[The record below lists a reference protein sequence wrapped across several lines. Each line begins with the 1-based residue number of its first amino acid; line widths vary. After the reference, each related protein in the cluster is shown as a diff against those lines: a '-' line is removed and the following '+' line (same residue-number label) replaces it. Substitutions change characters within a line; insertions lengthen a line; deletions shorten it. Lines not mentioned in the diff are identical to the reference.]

1 MAIFHITIK
10 SKLMPVLLVFSL
22 LLSTIASMAQ
32 TYVNAPMTG
41 TPAAGA
47 YYSNTSILLNPTF
60 SFTAASNSSLS
71 LYIVGPDCVPQ
82 TTTLSASKNYIFTS
96 EPRIDGITTTAGL
109 ANRSTCELMQ
119 TVEYFDGLGRPLQS
133 IQIKGSPSD
142 KDLVQPFAYDVFGR
156 EVQKYLPYSATTAD
170 GSYKTDAFTSGAGV
184 MNFYYPAGSTAAS
197 GTQQSNGMVYNPK
210 PFAVTNFEP
219 SPLNRATEL
228 GAPGT
233 DWQPVTGNT
242 TGHTVKIVYTINN
255 ATAITDSANTMIAA
269 LYGVTINTDGSRTLT
284 RAAGTNANYLAAQ
297 LDVGITKDE
306 NWRRGRGGTTE
317 TYKDNDGRVVLKRTF
332 NYSGTT
338 LQVLSTYYV
347 YDDLGNLAFVL
358 PPMSNA
364 DNVLPVQTVLDN
376 LCYQYRYDEQN
387 RLIQKKLPGKGW
399 EYVVYNKLNQP
410 VLTQDAIQR
419 LTNQWAVAK
428 YDALGRVVM
437 TGLWNAGAVKAQS
450 TLQANIYAA
459 AQWDTRDKTD
469 VNTGYAVS
477 SYPAISSYLSINY
490 YDDYSFSN
498 VTGLPPVFNT
508 MPSGASSQATG
519 LLTGSKVNI
528 LGTGNMLWA
537 VSYYDDFGRNVQ
549 TYKQHYLGGGTPNVN
564 NYDVITNSY
573 DFTNVVT
580 ATIRK
585 HYNTTSTTAPVLT
598 VTNAYV
604 YDHMGRKTQTFEQLN
619 GGVNVLLS
627 QVDYNDIGQMKI
639 KHLHS
644 TNMGASFLQ
653 NASYAYN
660 ERGWLSR
667 INDPNVAPAADKL
680 FSMALNYNTPVP
692 ANNGRPQYN
701 GNIAEQLYNKGSV
714 GQKFVTYNYD
724 QLNRLTA
731 GNSAEAFSEN
741 SIAYD
746 ANGNIQ
752 GMTRFGPNSG
762 ILSYIYSGNQL
773 QSVTS
778 NNSSVTRSYSYDV
791 NGNATSDGQGN
802 TINYNLLNLPAS
814 IPGKSLTYSY
824 DAAGNKL
831 RKISSGAPTDYVS
844 GIQYKADGTIDFIQ
858 TEEGRAIKTGANYIY
873 EYTLSDHLGNNRVTF
888 DQTNGKV
895 GEDDY
900 YPFGLNVH
908 RQQNAGNKYLYNSKE
923 MQDELNEYDY
933 GARFYDPVIARWNSI
948 DPLAE
953 KSRRWSP
960 YNYVEDN
967 PIRNIDLDG
976 MLTYD
981 YNTGSYR
988 DANGQEVPTYEA
1000 MEQIAGMASTTYF
1013 VTPANSTNIASAGG
1027 SGNSTGNGQ
1036 QATPEENK
1044 SSNQGGADGTTTP
1057 ETSHFTDIDLGG
1069 GETVKVY
1076 FQNTS
1081 GGASSDNEVSTK
1093 LVTAVVKSIAATNN
1107 SRLVQQIES
1116 ITISA
1121 TTNGKHAPN
1130 SNHSKGLAVDIS
1142 AINGIH
1148 IKTGQVDAIVQMLQV
1163 AFEFQPGRR
1172 ENFGP
1177 IYMLKSGNQ
1186 FLDITNLTS
1195 KQIDNR
1201 IKTAA
1206 DHMDHIHWSVDSK

>member
-10 SKLMPVLLVFSL
+10 SKLMPVLLAFSL
-22 LLSTIASMAQ
+22 LLSAIASMAQ
-32 TYVNAPMTG
+32 TYVNTPMTG
-41 TPAAGA
+41 TPVSGA
-47 YYSNTSILLNPTF
+47 YYSNSSIVINPIF
-60 SFTAASNSSLS
+60 SFAAASSSSLS
-71 LYIVGPDCVPQ
+71 LYIVSPDCVPQ
-82 TTTLSASKNYIFTS
+82 TTALSANKNYILTS
-96 EPRIDGITTTAGL
+96 VPRVGGITTAAGL

-119 TVEYFDGLGRPLQS
+119 TVQYFDGLGRQLQN
-133 IQIKGSPSD
+133 IQIKGSPLD
-142 KDLVQPFAYDVFGR
+142 KDVVQPFAYDVFGR
-156 EVQKYLPYSATTAD
+156 EVQKYLAYAATTAD
-170 GSYKTDAFTSGAGV
+170 GGYKTDALTTGAGV
-184 MNFYYPAGSTAAS
+184 LNFYYPAGSTAAS
-197 GTQQSNGMVYNPK
+197 GAQQTNGIVYNPK

-219 SPLNRATEL
+219 SPLNRATEQ

-233 DWQPVTGNT
+233 DWQPVAGNT
-242 TGHTVKIVYTINN
+242 TGHTMKMVYTVNN
-255 ATAITDSANTMIAA
+255 ATAITDTANTMVAA
-269 LYGVTINTDGSRTLT
+269 LYSVTINTDGTRTLT
-284 RAAGTNANYLAAQ
+284 RAAGINANYLAAQ
-297 LDVGITKDE
+297 LDVGIAKDE
-306 NWRRGRGGTTE
+306 NWKSGRGGTTE
-317 TYKDNDGRVVLKRTF
+317 TYKDNEGRVVLKRTF

-338 LQVLSTYYV
+338 LQILSTYYV
-347 YDDLGNLAFVL
+347 YDDQGNLAFVL
-358 PPMSNA
+358 SPMSNA
-364 DNVLPVQTVLDN
+364 DNVLPAQTVLDN
-376 LCYQYRYDEQN
+376 FCYQYRYDDQN

-399 EYVVYNKLNQP
+399 EYVVYNKLDQP

-419 LTNQWAVAK
+419 LTNQWTVTK

-437 TGLWNAGAVKAQS
+437 TGLWNAGAVIAQS

-469 VNTGYAVS
+469 VNIGYAIS
-477 SYPAISSYLSINY
+477 SYPAISSYLSISY

-498 VTGLPPVFNT
+498 ITGLPSVFNT
-508 MPSGASSQATG
+508 MPSGASSQTTG

-528 LGTGNMLWA
+528 LGTTNMLWA
-537 VSYYDDFGRNVQ
+537 VSYYDDLGRNIQ

-564 NYDVITNSY
+564 NYDVLTNSY

-598 VTNAYV
+598 AANTYV

-627 QVDYNDIGQMKI
+627 QVDYNEIGQLKV

-644 TNMGASFLQ
+644 TNTGVSFLQ
-653 NASYAYN
+653 NTSYAYN
-660 ERGWLSR
+660 ERGWLSK

-701 GNIAEQLYNKGSV
+701 GNIAEQLYNKGTV

-724 QLNRLTA
+724 QMNRLTA

-741 SIAYD
+741 SITYD
-746 ANGNIQ
+746 MNGNIQ

-762 ILSYIYSGNQL
+762 TLSYVYSGNQL
-773 QSVTS
+773 QAVTS
-778 NNSSVTRSYSYDV
+778 NNNSVTRSYGYDV

-802 TINYNLLNLPAS
+802 TITYNLLNLPAS
-814 IPGKSLTYSY
+814 IPGKSLIYTY

-831 RKISSGAPTDYVS
+831 RKTSSGAPTDYIS
-844 GIQYKADGTIDFIQ
+844 GIQYKIDGTIDFIQ
-858 TEEGRAIKTGANYIY
+858 TEEGRAIKSGANYIY

-908 RQQNAGNKYLYNSKE
+908 RQQNAGNKYLYNGKE

-960 YNYVEDN
+960 YNYVENN
-967 PIRNIDLDG
+967 PIRNIDIDG

-1000 MEQIAGMASTTYF
+1000 MEQIQGMATPVYSA
-1013 VTPANSTNIASAGG
+1013 TPANSTTAASVGG
-1027 SGNSTGNGQ
+1027 SGDLIGHGVQAALDENNS
-1036 QATPEENK
+1036 A
-1044 SSNQGGADGTTTP
+1044 NQGGGLISDPASWVFTTSKTN
-1057 ETSHFTDIDLGG
+1057 ENIQTAGVSGIDKWFFDARFINWND
-1069 GETVKVY
+1069 VKFNYGHVTLPTLY
-1076 FQNTS
+1076 FEYPKITNMFYKK
-1081 GGASSDNEVSTK
+1081 NEVLSATFAALIMARATDRAIK
-1093 LVTAVVKSIAATNN
+1093 QTSDWFYEQENPGVWDTRIQFMKNLTQQVLRDGGRVTTAPNYAPVIVTPY
-1107 SRLVQQIES
+1107 SRL
-1116 ITISA
+1116 
-1121 TTNGKHAPN
+1121 
-1130 SNHSKGLAVDIS
+1130 
-1142 AINGIH
+1142 
-1148 IKTGQVDAIVQMLQV
+1148 
-1163 AFEFQPGRR
+1163 
-1172 ENFGP
+1172 
-1177 IYMLKSGNQ
+1177 
-1186 FLDITNLTS
+1186 
-1195 KQIDNR
+1195 
-1201 IKTAA
+1201 
-1206 DHMDHIHWSVDSK
+1206 